1 MFSGHPARTN
11 KPGLPVSRAEP
22 VTGKVRSQ
30 LHKNAAA
37 VTPPLRFVMAGVYT
51 KARFL
56 QGDSPNGLPARQR
69 SNAIS
74 QAQAVRMSFAV

>member
-1 MFSGHPARTN
+1 MFSGQPARTN

-30 LHKNAAA
+30 LHKNVAAFK
-37 VTPPLRFVMAGVYT
+37 PPLRFVMPRVYT

-56 QGDSPNGLPARQR
+56 QGDSPNGLPVGQ
-69 SNAIS
+69 SPNAVS
-74 QAQAVRMSFAV
+74 TAQAVRMSFEV